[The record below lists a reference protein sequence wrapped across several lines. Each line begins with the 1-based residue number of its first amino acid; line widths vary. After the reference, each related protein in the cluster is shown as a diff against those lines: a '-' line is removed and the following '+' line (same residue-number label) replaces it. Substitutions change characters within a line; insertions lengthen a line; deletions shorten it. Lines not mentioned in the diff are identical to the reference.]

1 MLSAL
6 SEEQDRQCKSAQRAK
21 RRGKPRAG
29 TGLLPRLFRLL
40 FQTLRQKGK
49 LGNLG
54 FKIAFAKNFS
64 DSEKLGAVL
73 AGKRFA

>member
-6 SEEQDRQCKSAQRAK
+6 SEEQDRQCKSAQHAK
-21 RRGKPRAG
+21 RRGKSRAG
-29 TGLLPRLFRLL
+29 TGLLPRLLCLL

-54 FKIAFAKNFS
+54 FQIAFAKNFS

-73 AGKRFA
+73 VGKRFA